1 MARMHPKLK
10 VSTLLLELCY
20 LPFFIS
26 VSLLAKGYWLT
37 PFLVAGFVGEVY
49 SVNRRWHGGKKEKLQ
64 MASQRSARHYY
75 YDRWYFPA
83 DSTRLGYLADKIR
96 EIKRKTRRK

>member
-1 MARMHPKLK
+1 MHPKMK
-10 VSTLLLELCY
+10 VAMLLLELCV
-20 LPFFIS
+20 LPFFIF
-26 VSLLAKGYWLT
+26 VSLLANGYWLT
-37 PFLVAGFVGEVY
+37 PILIAGYIGEIY
-49 SVNRRWHGGKKEKLQ
+49 AAYRRLRGKKEEKLQ
-64 MASQRSARHYY
+64 MESQRPARHYY